1 MSVEDNCPISPLN
14 CEECLRD
21 ASRVLARR
29 MSGNI
34 CSILETFPNLIRRE
48 EFLVTILAPVEPT
61 EDYTFTG
68 FSDSRLSAMYFR
80 NDAGEQ
86 TEDFQSLDEEVSL
99 SCISSSLSVV
109 LRSSSDSLETSSLFS
124 VNSSIACDVPD
135 EDYDADISSFIY
147 DDNL

>member
-1 MSVEDNCPISPLN
+1 MSAEDNCLVFPLN
-14 CEECLRD
+14 REECLRD

-34 CSILETFPNLIRRE
+34 CSILETFPDFIRRE
-48 EFLVTILAPVEPT
+48 EFLVTAPAPVEPT
-61 EDYTFTG
+61 EDYTFTE
-68 FSDSRLSAMYFR
+68 FSDSWLSAMYFMI
-80 NDAGEQ
+80 DAGEQ
-86 TEDFQSLDEEVSL
+86 TEDFQTLDVEVSL

-109 LRSSSDSLETSSLFS
+109 LGSSSDSLETSSWLS

>member
-1 MSVEDNCPISPLN
+1 MSVEDNCPITPLIRD
-14 CEECLRD
+14 EYLRD

-29 MSGNI
+29 LSGNI
-34 CSILETFPNLIRRE
+34 CSFLETSPNFIRRE
-48 EFLVTILAPVEPT
+48 EFLVTAPAPVEPT

-68 FSDSRLSAMYFR
+68 FSDSRLSAMYFMI
-80 NDAGEQ
+80 DAGEQ
-86 TEDFQSLDEEVSL
+86 SEYFQTLDVEVSL
-99 SCISSSLSVV
+99 SCISSPLSVV
-109 LRSSSDSLETSSLFS
+109 LGSSSDSLTTSSWLS